1 MAAASSRR
9 PAGGDWLT
17 LLEALEQPHRS
28 TRVRSAALTCF
39 FGHTAADLDAR
50 GDDLTDEVAETLRTW
65 LELFG
70 SRGLAAVMEA
80 ASIAGLPARV
90 LAEVGGDR
98 RLTDL
103 RHIGEALH
111 EVALTERHG
120 LVSLLTWLREQ
131 VGEGRAGRGLERTR
145 RLDSDA
151 AAVQLVTIHASKGLE
166 YPVVYLP
173 AVSDRHVAE
182 PDLPRFHDDAGRRC
196 RNVGAGGAGWADHVR
211 RAQEEDAGEW
221 LRLLYV
227 ALTRAQSQV
236 VCWWSPTKNTLASPL
251 HRMLMR
257 PADSSEVPD
266 QPQVPSD
273 DDAVA
278 LFAQWRDRGGP
289 APELATPPDLRG
301 ADRRSRRSRC
311 SACAPSPGPSTPPGA
326 GRRTPR

>member
-1 MAAASSRR
+1 M
-9 PAGGDWLT
+9 
-17 LLEALEQPHRS
+17 
-28 TRVRSAALTCF
+28 RSAALTCF

-111 EVALTERHG
+111 EAALTERHG

-131 VGEGRAGRGLERTR
+131 VAEGRAGRGLERTR

-173 AVSDRHVAE
+173 AVSDRHVSE
-182 PDLPRFHDDAGRRC
+182 PERPRFHDDEGRRC
-196 RNVGAGGAGWADHVR
+196 VNVGGGGAGWSDHVR
-211 RAQEEDAGEW
+211 RAQQEDAGEW

-236 VCWWSPTKNTLASPL
+236 VCWWSPTKNTAGVAAAPDADARGRL
-251 HRMLMR
+251 RRGTR
-257 PADSSEVPD
+257 PAAGARPTTTWWRSSGSGASAAVRR
-266 QPQVPSD
+266 PS
-273 DDAVA
+273 
-278 LFAQWRDRGGP
+278 
-289 APELATPPDLRG
+289 
-301 ADRRSRRSRC
+301 RRPRTTWPGRPRSTRSRC
-311 SACAPSPGPSTPPGA
+311 SACAPSPAPSTRRGG
-326 GRRTPR
+326 GRRTRR